1 MIYKKNMQKRM
12 NKYKTI
18 ILIIIIII
26 KLIIQRIKTKNKT
39 RNAFLKIL
47 VKEKHSFL
55 NNLMRIIK
63 LLQKKKQDYAVIL
76 QRI

>member
-1 MIYKKNMQKRM
+1 M

-18 ILIIIIII
+18 ILIIIIIKWIIKLII

-39 RNAFLKIL
+39 RNTFLKIS
-47 VKEKHSFL
+47 VKEKHSFF

-63 LLQKKKQDYAVIL
+63 ILQKKKQDYAVIL